1 MRTIYLPAIERRVS
15 IGQYV
20 QAIKLAKQYLD
31 REFKHGLNCWWPC
44 SGQDIVNQ
52 FRDSIQDR
60 INQAIPYIA
69 RGQQ

>member
-20 QAIKLAKQYLD
+20 KAIKLAKQHLD
-31 REFKHGLNCWWPC
+31 REFKQGLNCWWPC

-52 FRDSIQDR
+52 FRESIQDR
-60 INQAIPYIA
+60 INQAIPYIE
-69 RGQQ
+69 RG